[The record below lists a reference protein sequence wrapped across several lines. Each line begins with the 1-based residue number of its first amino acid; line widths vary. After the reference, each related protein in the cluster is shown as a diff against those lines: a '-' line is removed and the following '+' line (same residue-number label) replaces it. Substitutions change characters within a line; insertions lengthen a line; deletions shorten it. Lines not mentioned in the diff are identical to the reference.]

1 MNARTVSLAA
11 LIALLP
17 ALAAADQVYKWVDEQ
32 GRVHFSQTP
41 PPSAAS
47 NVQQVTVS
55 APPPDPQSLQNQQ
68 QLQKQQADKDQAAKD
83 AAAKEQAKKDPKAE
97 ALQKQHCDDMR
108 SRLQALQ
115 IGGRIATVDAQG
127 NRSYVS
133 DDDRVKQEQQLQDQ
147 LTKECGSA
155 PR

>member
-1 MNARTVSLAA
+1 MNARLVSLAA
-11 LIALLP
+11 LLTLLP
-17 ALAAADQVYKWVDEQ
+17 ALAAADQVYKWTDEQ
-32 GRVHFSQTP
+32 GHVHYSSTP
-41 PPSAAS
+41 PPSTKA
-47 NVQQVTVS
+47 QQIKVDV
-55 APPPDPQSLQNQQ
+55 PPPDPQSLQNQQ
-68 QLQKQQADKDQAAKD
+68 QLQKEQADKDEAAKD
-83 AAAKEQAKKDPKAE
+83 AAAKEQAKQDPKAE

-147 LTKECGSA
+147 LAKECGGA